1 MTKGTSDEG
10 RGFYGTGKMR
20 DRRVYDRFHA
30 YLKRSAA
37 LDGTSPDFMDRT
49 KILLRLTMW
58 KMEHPDME
66 GSQEELW
73 ADISEG
79 YGQERMGELLA
90 GMNGTLISYASDRE
104 DTIHVTDLGMK
115 VVTDAIRDIHHNC
128 PL

>member
-1 MTKGTSDEG
+1 MI
-10 RGFYGTGKMR
+10 
-20 DRRVYDRFHA
+20 
-30 YLKRSAA
+30 L
-37 LDGTSPDFMDRT
+37 
-49 KILLRLTMW
+49 KILEYLVFLF
-58 KMEHPDME
+58 HH
-66 GSQEELW
+66 SLNILHNEELW

-90 GMNGTLISYASDRE
+90 GMNGTLISYAPDRE